1 MFWGKPVSGIQ
12 YGDCYRTV
20 CMEFFLSGHELTF
33 LYELTYLFGSAFE
46 TTATSE
52 KEKRKLTLRQQHE
65 LSLEP
70 LVSHT
75 IISHLEIHVFSAFF
89 QCLPRPFRKITK
101 DILDFFAA

>member
-1 MFWGKPVSGIQ
+1 MYSVVIPLMGCFGAIRYLVYSTRVQ

-20 CMEFFLSGHELTF
+20 CMEFFLSGHESTF

-46 TTATSE
+46 PTATSE

-75 IISHLEIHVFSAFF
+75 ITSHLEIHVFSAFF
-89 QCLPRPFRKITK
+89 QCLP
-101 DILDFFAA
+101 